1 MNKTIYQVFLAFLLG
16 VAVAGSFPIF
26 ILLQRGAQV
35 EIIGVPSPA
44 PILIQIGGAVN
55 HPGVY
60 QLHQGARVEDALQAA
75 GGLSAQANSNAVNL
89 VARLKDGDMIIIPST
104 QTPGPPAQ
112 PISSSSLGQP
122 TGSLAGCPVNLN
134 TSGIEDLEMLPGIGP
149 TRAQQIIDYRNA
161 NGSFH
166 SIDDL
171 LNVPGIGPSTFERL
185 KDCAAVD

>member
-1 MNKTIYQVFLAFLLG
+1 MKRTFYQVFLAFLLG
-16 VAVAGSFPIF
+16 IAVAGSFPVF
-26 ILLQRGAQV
+26 IMMQRGAPV
-35 EIIGVPSPA
+35 EITSAPTQD

-60 QLHQGARVEDALQAA
+60 LLPQGARGEDALQAA
-75 GGLSAQANSNAVNL
+75 GGLSEQANRDAVNL

-112 PISSSSLGQP
+112 LISSGSSGQLA
-122 TGSLAGCPVNLN
+122 GSPAGCPVNLN
-134 TSGIEDLEMLPGIGP
+134 TAGVEDLETLPGIGP
-149 TRAQQIIDYRNA
+149 TRAQQIIDYREA

-166 SIDDL
+166 SVEDL
-171 LNVPGIGPSTFERL
+171 LNISGIGPSTIERL